1 MSEVF
6 AETRCRIEGRFAVAG
21 AHTNRR
27 ATAQWMPFIRPLQLY
42 NRIVFI
48 RRFLLHWI
56 TVLLL
61 LSACAGQPAK
71 TVKPIVTIVTPPQGA
86 QYDPGEPVNLTIA
99 AAASAGVNRIELSV
113 NGAVVATQVNPEPSQ
128 TFSTRITYL
137 PPAQGRSELQ
147 VVAIDSAGASSDPFA
162 ITVMIGQEPTPT
174 PLPAAPAAD
183 ALATPAPVVDAKGC
197 VLAATFLQDVTVPD
211 GTAVRAGSTFTKTWR
226 MKNTSS
232 CDWGEGFTIAF
243 LQDTPMSAA
252 GSAPVRPTPSNAN
265 VDVSVALTAPAQAGV
280 YTSTWRLKDAAGQPF
295 GNVVY
300 LVIRVP

>member
-1 MSEVF
+1 
-6 AETRCRIEGRFAVAG
+6 
-21 AHTNRR
+21 
-27 ATAQWMPFIRPLQLY
+27 MPFIQPSQLY

-48 RRFLLHWI
+48 RRFLLQCVA
-56 TVLLL
+56 VLLL

-71 TVKPIVTIVTPPQGA
+71 TVKPIVTIITPPQGA
-86 QYDPGEPVNLTIA
+86 HYDPGEPVNLTIA
-99 AAASAGVNRIELSV
+99 AAASAGVNRVELSV
-113 NGAVVATQVNPEPSQ
+113 NGAVVATQVNPETSQ

-147 VVAIDSAGASSDPFA
+147 VIAIDSAGNSSDPFA

-174 PLPAAPAAD
+174 PLPEAAAPAAD
-183 ALATPAPVVDAKGC
+183 APAAPAQVVDANGC
-197 VLAATFLQDVTVPD
+197 TLAAAFLQDVTVPD

-265 VDVSVALTAPAQAGV
+265 VDVSVALTAPAQSGT